1 MFVKLKKAGVYISD
15 IAGRVARHVN
25 NRTQQKMFHP
35 HDGRICEPTEENI
48 SLATAGELS
57 FNPDWVKNIKMK
69 RRLAHKQSAEDR
81 ISSLHPETGTSERF
95 AFYDRFHQKN
105 QKRPEERLRS
115 LKLIPELASLVNSS
129 EAEQVNRE
137 LSTKT
142 HTRPMETQG
151 TPQGQTGAEE
161 TGVNF
166 SVAMF
171 PVDPSN
177 KEKISKLYAV
187 QRREEDTVARIS
199 PYAILSLRDLK
210 TILPPHL
217 LTESSSTAM
226 PWLTDNVV
234 NCRIEQIALQANDVL
249 ALDTNTYILWYRDC
263 AGVKG
268 EVTVEHLK
276 RLQVFD
282 LAEKE
287 IRVYD
292 NTRRYKTI
300 SAEDMVI
307 LKNEFRNVDKLDGWT
322 VSSPNQWQRDDGRN
336 CGVFVCTMAEM
347 EAKNIKMNNER
358 LHNKQLGY
366 LRLYH
371 ASYMVRR
378 LQPQNFPREVD
389 GTKEKN
395 SVESKSAAQNSCMAQ
410 EAEVCLYQTI
420 NSKTLALLKEGL
432 MVHLVIEDN
441 EILTEAIIERV
452 YEVTQLARDSMENTS
467 YILDVMTPEVNI
479 MILLTLLHNK

>member
-1 MFVKLKKAGVYISD
+1 MVFKDEAIYKY
-15 IAGRVARHVN
+15 
-25 NRTQQKMFHP
+25 
-35 HDGRICEPTEENI
+35 CE
-48 SLATAGELS
+48 
-57 FNPDWVKNIKMK
+57 V
-69 RRLAHKQSAEDR
+69 
-81 ISSLHPETGTSERF
+81 LHF
-95 AFYDRFHQKN
+95 FYFQ
-105 QKRPEERLRS
+105 
-115 LKLIPELASLVNSS
+115 
-129 EAEQVNRE
+129 
-137 LSTKT
+137 
-142 HTRPMETQG
+142 
-151 TPQGQTGAEE
+151 
-161 TGVNF
+161 
-166 SVAMF
+166 
-171 PVDPSN
+171 
-177 KEKISKLYAV
+177 
-187 QRREEDTVARIS
+187 
-199 PYAILSLRDLK
+199 
-210 TILPPHL
+210 
-217 LTESSSTAM
+217 
-226 PWLTDNVV
+226 
-234 NCRIEQIALQANDVL
+234 VL

-276 RLQVFD
+276 RLQNASNLQKVLIPRVVGLKDNPELGCHFILWVFD

-420 NSKTLALLKEGL
+420 NSKKMHPHVNTLNWIQCDHCQNWLHADCAGITLENITEETPFSCGCETSHVYTFEKTLALLKEGL

-441 EILTEAIIERV
+441 EILELHEGLRNGT
-452 YEVTQLARDSMENTS
+452 
-467 YILDVMTPEVNI
+467 ILSNRMF
-479 MILLTLLHNK
+479 LFLHPTFAPKLKMKLNEKLSFFKKNR